1 VELETV
7 NKLYLELS
15 QVTTATTAREL
26 ALVSALRRA
35 RQALADYLPAHR
47 NEVTDAAIAEADAV
61 LASQPPPD
69 TDKTGRVA
77 A

>member
-1 VELETV
+1 MELETV

-26 ALVSALRRA
+26 SLVAALRRT

-47 NEVTDAAIAEADAV
+47 NDVTDAAIAEADAV
-61 LASQPPPD
+61 LASLWA
-69 TDKTGRVA
+69 TGHGA
-77 A
+77 T

>member
-1 VELETV
+1 MELETV

-61 LASQPPPD
+61 LASLWA
-69 TDKTGRVA
+69 TGHGAV
-77 A
+77 

>member
-1 VELETV
+1 MELETV

-35 RQALADYLPAHR
+35 QRRHWPIISRRTA
-47 NEVTDAAIAEADAV
+47 T
-61 LASQPPPD
+61 
-69 TDKTGRVA
+69 K
-77 A
+77 